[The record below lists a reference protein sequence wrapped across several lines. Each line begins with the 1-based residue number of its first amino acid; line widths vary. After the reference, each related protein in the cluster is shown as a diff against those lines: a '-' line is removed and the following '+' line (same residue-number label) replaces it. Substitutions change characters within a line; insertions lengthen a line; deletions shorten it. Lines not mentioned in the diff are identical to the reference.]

1 MAGKIS
7 SIKLRVSYK
16 IFEISGAQS
25 WGGNCLTNVLN
36 LYRMFGEGGIFYF
49 LYGWGEGLLEQ
60 PKSKTSLE
68 VQLRFISSDSV
79 TNTLWIWGLTCE
91 NQFYATFIQVC
102 LCILYILDLK
112 DLYTHKN
119 M

>member
-36 LYRMFGEGGIFYF
+36 LYRMFGEGVFFISSMGGGRVFS
-49 LYGWGEGLLEQ
+49 GTTQ
-60 PKSKTSLE
+60 VKTSLE

-102 LCILYILDLK
+102 LCILYILDLT